1 MDSYFSKLRDLA
13 SSAASSIQ
21 GKISRDYAFN
31 LSHKPFGQS
40 GLWSLYKAVRSKTGQ
55 TVTVWVFDKRYFE
68 RGINRQLL
76 AAREQAVVIDLLKN
90 EAGQLTRLRH
100 PSVLQVI
107 EPLEESRGSLMFVT
121 EQVLASLDDLVNP
134 DHRQHASGG
143 YKVDGDVFD
152 LDDFEIQKGL
162 LQISKVLA
170 FLHED
175 ARIVHGNLVP
185 ASVLINAKGDW
196 KLGGFGFAQAQGTGG
211 GEYQYDYQMSAQ
223 TQRRLDFLAPEVVF
237 DGKSHC
243 ASDLF
248 SLGCLA
254 TAAYFNGRSP
264 LDCRNDVG
272 AYRRDLD
279 RLSSSDALAKV
290 PEQLRDPVL
299 ALLAVDPSHR
309 LSLNEFQRSPYFDDI
324 LVAAL
329 RYLESLAEQTMD
341 QKIAFMRGLPKV
353 LSKFPERVLR
363 RKILP
368 ALLDQTSDH
377 ALLPYTLPNVFLIV
391 EKLTEESFS
400 ALALPGLKQVFAV
413 VDPPPQTSI
422 VILDNMAL
430 LQRKAR
436 ADVFRSDVLP
446 VVYSALM
453 SPVPQVQDKALEA
466 VPAISDTMDAKDLKT
481 QVLPR
486 VQHLYTKAS
495 VLSRKICALKCLH
508 GMMKALSEQTIIEHV
523 IPLLRR
529 TKTQEHGVIMA
540 MLEMYEDM
548 GMVFVERGAVA
559 KEILPALWTQAM
571 NSGLDVEQFK
581 RFLVAI
587 RKLEERVEREQI
599 KYLEKMDRGSHSK
612 TVVNAEAW
620 GFNDDEDNRGDNNAA
635 QNGSGDSR
643 FETLVMGNISSPSRR
658 SKLAPLSN
666 PLADTSST
674 KTGSAS
680 GWEWDSPTFSGGSG
694 ANKNGLIAVE
704 VDVTES
710 ASVAAQDDDDD
721 FGSFGSFLPAPKPA
735 PASITSTTP
744 LSSRLRTTT
753 PLAATHSVGKLGSAT
768 KLGNTAAP
776 LPLPPPPPGKSN
788 YSVNGAFG
796 NMHVSAA
803 TSSLIKTS
811 MLPLAPLASLAKPA
825 TLSSPPLASS
835 SQKHVG
841 GKAANL
847 GDFDPFA

>member
-1 MDSYFSKLRDLA
+1 MDSYINKLRDLA

-21 GKISRDYAFN
+21 SKISRDYVFN

-40 GLWSLYKAVRSKTGQ
+40 GLWSLYKAVRSKTEQ

-76 AAREQAVVIDLLKN
+76 AARDQAVVIDLLKN
-90 EAGQLTRLRH
+90 EASQLTRLRH

-134 DHRQHASGG
+134 DHQQHVTGG
-143 YKVDGDVFD
+143 YRVDGDVFD

-162 LQISKVLA
+162 LQISKVLG
-170 FLHED
+170 FLHDD
-175 ARIVHGNLVP
+175 AHIVHGNLVP

-196 KLGGFGFAQAQGTGG
+196 KLGGFGFAQAQGAGS

-254 TAAYFNGRSP
+254 TATYFNGRSP

-272 AYRRDLD
+272 AYRRELD
-279 RLSSSDALAKV
+279 RLSSSNALTKL

-299 ALLAVDPSHR
+299 ALLAVDPGSR
-309 LSLNEFQRSPYFDDI
+309 LSLNEFQRSSFFDDV

-329 RYLESLAEQTMD
+329 RYLEALAEQPMD
-341 QKIAFMRGLPKV
+341 QKISFMRGLPRV

-377 ALLPYTLPNVFLIV
+377 ALLPYTMPNVFLII
-391 EKLTEESFS
+391 EKLTEESF
-400 ALALPGLKQVFAV
+400 AILAMPGLKQVFSV

-422 VILDNMAL
+422 VILDNLPL

-453 SPVPQVQDKALEA
+453 NSVPQVQDKALEA
-466 VPAISDTMDAKDLKT
+466 VPAIADSMDSKDLKT

-508 GMMKALSEQTIIEHV
+508 GMMKSLGEQTIVEHV

-540 MLEMYEDM
+540 MLEMYEEM
-548 GMVFVERGAVA
+548 GMVFVERVAVA

-571 NSGLDVEQFK
+571 NNRLDVDQFK

-587 RKLEERVEREQI
+587 RKLEERVEKEQI
-599 KYLEKMDRGSHSK
+599 KYLEKMDRGTT
-612 TVVNAEAW
+612 TVKVVDTSDAW
-620 GFNDDEDNRGDNNAA
+620 ELDDSVV
-635 QNGSGDSR
+635 QNGSGDTR
-643 FETLVMGNISSPSRR
+643 FESLVMGSSSPRR
-658 SKLAPLSN
+658 PKTMPLTN
-666 PLADTSST
+666 PLAEKSST
-674 KTGSAS
+674 KTPVAS
-680 GWEWDSPTFSGGSG
+680 GWEWDAPTFGSSPV
-694 ANKNGLIAVE
+694 ASKNRLVSVE
-704 VDVTES
+704 VDFAES
-710 ASVAAQDDDDD
+710 STTPDDDD
-721 FGSFGSFLPAPKPA
+721 FGSFSSFLPAPRPA
-735 PASITSTTP
+735 PSTAP

-753 PLAATHSVGKLGSAT
+753 PLSATTQSARKLGGAT
-768 KLGNTAAP
+768 KLGSPA
-776 LPLPPPPPGKSN
+776 PLPPPPPGKAN

-796 NMHVSAA
+796 SMQVSVA
-803 TSSLIKTS
+803 TNPLT
-811 MLPLAPLASLAKPA
+811 LPLAPLPKP
-825 TLSSPPLASS
+825 TLLSSPPLA